1 MRSLQSRSLRSP
13 TTTDRGEIHVR
24 RRKLGDTFRYEPNYA
39 VSPGAVLA
47 EMLDGLEMSHAEFAR
62 RCGRSSKLISEIIA
76 GKAPVEPETALQ
88 FERVL
93 GVEAAVWLNLEANY
107 QLHGA
112 RQGDEEALRQQAEWS
127 CNFPIKD
134 LVKLGLI
141 DKPSDPVDAAHELL
155 AFFGVGSIKAWELRY
170 REIAV
175 SYRHSVSFKSSPAAL
190 AAWLRIGELWAQEQ
204 ECAEYNKTAFL
215 HALRHI
221 EGLTRRRP
229 EEFVP
234 RMRKLCN
241 GAGVAFV
248 LVPRLA
254 KTSVSGAARWLTP
267 RKALIQQSDRHKTND
282 HFWFTFFHEA
292 AHLILHS
299 KRDVFVDETD
309 GPQQGVEAEEEA
321 NHWAGDQ
328 LVPEE
333 AIWQFKGRERIS
345 ERSVKEC
352 AREFNVAPGVL
363 VGRLQF
369 ERILPPSHL
378 NALKHRIEIRQAAD
392 GSFGLVSRAA

>member
-1 MRSLQSRSLRSP
+1 M
-13 TTTDRGEIHVR
+13 R
-24 RRKLGDTFRYEPNYA
+24 RRKLGDTFRYEPDYA
-39 VSPGAVLA
+39 VSPGGVLA
-47 EMLDGLEMSHAEFAR
+47 EMLDELEMSHAEFAR
-62 RCGRSSKLISEIIA
+62 RCGRSAKLISEIIA

-93 GVEAAVWLNLEANY
+93 GVEAAVWLNLEAKY

-112 RQGDEEALRQQAEWS
+112 KQDDEEALRQQAEWA
-127 CNFPIKD
+127 CEFPIRD
-134 LVKLGLI
+134 LVRLGLV
-141 DKPSDPVDAAHELL
+141 DKPADRVDAARKLL

-170 REIAV
+170 RELPV
-175 SYRHSVSFKSSPAAL
+175 SYRHSLSFKSSPAAL
-190 AAWLRIGELWAQEQ
+190 ATWLRIGELWAQEQ
-204 ECAEYNKTAFL
+204 ECAEYNKAAFL

-221 EGLTRRRP
+221 EELTRRRP

-248 LVPRLA
+248 LVPRLT
-254 KTSVSGAARWLTP
+254 KTSANGAARWLTP

-292 AHLILHS
+292 AHIILHS

-309 GPQQGVEAEEEA
+309 GPQQGLEAEEEA
-321 NHWAGDQ
+321 DQWAGEQ
-328 LVPEE
+328 LVPQE
-333 AIWQFKGRERIS
+333 AIWQFRGRERIS
-345 ERSVKEC
+345 ERSVRDC
-352 AREFNVAPGVL
+352 AREFNLAPGVL

-369 ERILPPSHL
+369 ERILPPAHL